1 MYGPSG
7 SGKTTFSRALGQRL
21 GLPLIELDALFHDK
35 PEWQDAT
42 RDEFRAKVAAFLA
55 AYPGGWVTDGNYH
68 SMVGDLILAEADTA
82 IWLRLPF
89 RVVYPRLARRT
100 VTRLFTRELLW
111 DTNRERWRDVFG
123 PQSML
128 VWGITNWRLHHR
140 KVRERLR
147 EAPDGTRIVVLRS
160 TGEVREYLAR
170 ARFRIGSG
178 D

>member
-7 SGKTTFSRALGQRL
+7 SGKTTFSRALGERL

-42 RDEFRAKVAAFLA
+42 RDEFRAKVAVFLEA
-55 AYPGGWVTDGNYH
+55 HPGGWVTDGNYH
-68 SMVGDLILAEADTA
+68 SMVGDLILAEADTV

-111 DTNRERWRDVFG
+111 DTNRERWPDVFG

-128 VWGITNWRLHHR
+128 VWGITNWRTGQR
-140 KVRERLR
+140 KARAALR
-147 EAPDGTRIVVLRS
+147 GISPETRIVVLRS
-160 TGEVREYLAR
+160 TGEVRGYLLLVGGGR
-170 ARFRIGSG
+170 PR
-178 D
+178 